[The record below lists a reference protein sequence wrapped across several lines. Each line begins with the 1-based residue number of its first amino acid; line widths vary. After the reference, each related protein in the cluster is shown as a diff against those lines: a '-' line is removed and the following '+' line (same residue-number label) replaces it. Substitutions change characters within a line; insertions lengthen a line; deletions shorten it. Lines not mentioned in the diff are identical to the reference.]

1 MFLPPPHA
9 LTLKNFPSS
18 THRKPFFWF
27 KNGYLFIYVKMKE
40 NIHILEILKQI
51 SKLKS
56 NVKMK
61 KSKVF
66 DHP

>member
-1 MFLPPPHA
+1 
-9 LTLKNFPSS
+9 
-18 THRKPFFWF
+18 
-27 KNGYLFIYVKMKE
+27 MKE

-51 SKLKS
+51 SNVKS

-66 DHP
+66 DHPWFGQTYLWVNI

>member
-1 MFLPPPHA
+1 
-9 LTLKNFPSS
+9 
-18 THRKPFFWF
+18 
-27 KNGYLFIYVKMKE
+27 MKE

-51 SKLKS
+51 SNVKS